1 MAQPLERVW
10 KCRERVA
17 AEVTRRTFDQST
29 ARESASSRRRL
40 PFPYPLLG
48 KTAFDNVRR
57 PARVR
62 ICSLLLT
69 SLFLAAPFAAI
80 AATFTVTSTGN
91 SGAGTLRQAV
101 LGVNSNAGPHT
112 ISFNISG
119 TGPFKIS
126 LTSPLPAITSSVTID
141 GTTQPGFSNRPVVEV
156 NGRSS
161 TGDGL
166 HLTAGGCVIKA
177 LAVNEFPGCGIVL
190 AVGPSNVVQGN
201 FIGTRLGGMPALHND
216 LHGLMVSN
224 SAWNVLGGT
233 TALTRNVVTSSGLDC
248 VHIAGTGAISNRV
261 LGNILGM
268 DWTGL
273 VRVGGRGNGIVL
285 SNAAWNIIGGTESG
299 AGNIS
304 ASHAGHGL
312 LIGGSNAAFNRVEGN
327 FIGTDITG
335 TNASGNAASGITIW
349 GAPSNTVGGLTLG
362 AGNVIADHTDHGIE
376 ISGGAARYNVIQGN
390 CIGTDRSG
398 SLDLHN
404 RKAGVSSL
412 NVSNTTV
419 GGLIAGAGNTIAFNL
434 QEGVLVDGGQCAIL
448 GNSIFDNSGSISLLN
463 GANNYP
469 VTPAL
474 TAATNSLGATRLL
487 GRLTSTPGTTF
498 RIEFFASPTSAG
510 DGREYLCSTSVDTDG
525 TGLGTFN
532 VLFSTGNI
540 SGQYATATATDPFG
554 NTSEFSSVRTVVNGS
569 FSAEMPVAYEGFDY
583 LIGALAGSAGGNG
596 WAGSWTVQGGI
607 GGSGSV
613 SSGSL
618 SDSTGTLPRAGHH
631 ATLAGGLSEVAAYRN
646 LTSSLGSDGT
656 TAWISFLLRPDSP
669 AGFTYGGL
677 VLGGTNGTGANGLFI
692 GHVLSGYRMETS
704 GTGTGSVVSGI
715 VPAQGVTAFVV
726 AKLEFLPGD
735 DRATLYIDPTPG
747 ITAPDSAY
755 TVTVTNLDLGTFTQ
769 LKMSGG
775 GLAQRSIDEIR
786 IGDSY
791 EGVAPWGAPTFTV
804 QPQTQSMLAG
814 LTASLSALAAGTT
827 PLNYQWYYNGTVISG
842 AVNETLVLTN
852 IQHSQAGSYTV
863 TVTNSFGTST
873 SQVAVVSVIGVPPS
887 GLRHWW
893 AGDSNALD
901 YIGTNHGT
909 LLNSATYRTGK
920 VDSAFSFD
928 GTNSAVDVGPTPWL
942 NITTGLTLM
951 AWINKINVVNG
962 NQFGG
967 ILGRWQE
974 TGASNSA
981 AAASNT
987 FLFATGE
994 GTISNRVKLV
1004 LQFTNLNSYSVAGS
1018 TALPTNQWIHVAAT
1032 WNSSDGIASVYLN
1045 GVRNGTT
1052 ILPVGQRLNCQPGYN
1067 AKIGS
1072 WGNSTVSANQF
1083 RGGIDEVM
1091 VLNRAMSSNEV
1102 YLVYSSGAAGLAKAP
1117 VLTAHPSALVVA
1129 AGSNVTFSVTAVGAS
1144 PLVYQWNFNGTPITD
1159 ATNATLLLNNVQ
1171 VGDSGT
1177 YDVSVSNA
1185 AGSVRSA
1192 SAELSVIQDVP
1203 VITTQ
1208 PISIIV
1214 VEGGA
1219 AMFDV
1224 TAVGAPPLE
1233 YQWARDGS
1241 DLPGE
1246 TNATLTLPNV
1256 ALGDAG
1262 TFVVRI
1268 RNASGSILSDGAA
1281 LMVQPV
1287 PPIITSQPAGITV
1300 SGGSDVTFTVTA
1312 TGSAPLSYQWARNA
1326 AGISGANNATLNL
1339 SNLATSASYTVIV
1352 SNAAGSVTSQ
1362 VAVLNVVPV
1371 PPTITTQ
1378 PLSQTASVGNP
1389 VTLLVAATG
1398 SPVLQ
1403 YQWQRNG
1410 VALAGQNT
1418 PILTLTNVQAGNAG
1432 TYRAVVQN
1440 NEGSATS
1447 AGADLTVVIPLLA
1460 MTDDFNLTIG
1470 SADVSGVGQ
1479 SSNTLA
1485 TLEVG
1490 EPSHV
1495 GKRGGKSMWF
1505 AWRAPDTGIATF
1517 STAGSDFD
1525 TLLAVYQ
1532 GVAVNALVPLAS
1544 DDDDAGF
1551 YNSRVQLNVDSNAVY
1566 HIAVDGAGGVSGTI
1580 ILQWALEP
1588 TTDVLPVITNQP
1600 VSQIVGLGSNA
1611 VFTVGARGASIE
1623 YQWSFDGVPMTDGTN
1638 SGWNLS
1644 AAGLFDVGRYSVQ
1657 VRLGT
1662 RTVTSRPAGLQLTLT
1677 PGFSQDVLIADK
1689 FIDMVSSGRPLRLDP
1704 PVAGRFPITG
1714 VSPSGPSRG
1723 FSGSQ
1728 VFSTVGSLKEP
1739 GEPDHCGVPG
1749 GASQWFAFQAET
1761 AGVLALN
1768 TDGSTFDTVL
1778 AVYTGPDAD
1787 FASLTPLVCDNDSG
1801 TNGLTSSLHF
1811 TTTEGTTYYVAADG
1825 VNGASGT
1832 VLLNYTTLGETQQP
1846 SITITSAPPSNI
1858 GLTNDSVTI
1867 SGTATDN
1874 TELTGVE
1881 WRVTNSLGV
1890 TEWTLANGTNAWT
1903 FTASGLAFG
1912 RNTVQIR
1919 SLDSWANVS
1928 AITSRLYLR
1937 LAPLTVT
1944 IDGCGAVSSGFL
1956 GTTYREPG
1964 KRVTLTA
1971 TPCANSL
1978 FAGWAG
1984 EVVSNQTTLSLV
1996 IQTGLV
2002 VQATFVTNQFAQR
2015 PGNYAGLFYDTNIAA
2030 HESSGFVAAR
2040 TTAKGTYSGRL
2051 RIGAKKYSF
2060 SGRFGLDGLA
2070 TNTVRRGGTN
2080 LPLQLEL
2087 NFNPGQLVQRVTGRV
2102 LDANWTAELAAFRAV
2117 FNTRTNPAPYRGR
2130 YTLLFLSNGTPGT
2143 PEGLGYGAVTV
2154 SPNGSVRLSG
2164 SLADGTALS
2173 QGTPVSREGLWPFYI
2188 PLRSGRGSIWSWLLF
2203 EANTTA
2209 FGTNVVQT
2217 DLAGELRWFTPALPT
2232 ARYFPDGFTNMLDA
2246 VGSRYLPPISSTNG
2260 SLTFSDG
2267 AVMFGGGNLTEEF
2280 TEDVHRAPNDR
2291 VIDQGTNKLSLTILR
2306 PSGLFRG
2313 SVEAPENGGTISYK
2327 GALFQN
2333 GDFGSGYFL
2342 HTNLSGPV
2350 WFGPRE

>member
-1 MAQPLERVW
+1 M
-10 KCRERVA
+10 
-17 AEVTRRTFDQST
+17 
-29 ARESASSRRRL
+29 
-40 PFPYPLLG
+40 LL
-48 KTAFDNVRR
+48 A
-57 PARVR
+57 
-62 ICSLLLT
+62 

-80 AATFTVTSTGN
+80 AATFTVTSAGN
-91 SGAGTLRQAV
+91 SGTGTLRQAV

-119 TGPFKIS
+119 TAPFKIS

-141 GTTQPGFSNRPVVEV
+141 GTTQPGFSDRPVVEV
-156 NGRSS
+156 NGKSS
-161 TGDGL
+161 TAGDGL
-166 HLTAGGCVIKA
+166 FITAGGCTIKG
-177 LAVNEFPGCGIVL
+177 LAINEFPGCGIVL

-201 FIGTRLGGMPALHND
+201 FIGTRLGGKPALRND

-233 TALTRNVVTSSGLDC
+233 TALTRNVVVDSGQDC
-248 VHIAGTGAISNRV
+248 IHIVGTGAISNRV

-273 VRVGGRGNGIVL
+273 VAVGGRGNGIVI

-327 FIGTDITG
+327 LIGTDITG
-335 TNASGNAASGITIW
+335 TNDSGNGASGITI
-349 GAPSNTVGGLTLG
+349 GDAPSNTVGGLIT
-362 AGNVIADHTDHGIE
+362 
-376 ISGGAARYNVIQGN
+376 
-390 CIGTDRSG
+390 
-398 SLDLHN
+398 
-404 RKAGVSSL
+404 
-412 NVSNTTV
+412 
-419 GGLIAGAGNTIAFNL
+419 GAGNTIAFNL

-448 GNSIFDNSGSISLLN
+448 GNSIFDNGGSISLLN
-463 GANNYP
+463 GANNYSA
-469 VTPAL
+469 TPAL
-474 TAATNSLGATRLL
+474 TAATNSLGATRFL

-498 RIEFFASPTSAG
+498 RIEFFASPASVGEGKT
-510 DGREYLCSTSVDTDG
+510 YLCSTSVDTDG

-540 SGQYATATATDPFG
+540 SGQYATATATDPLG

-569 FSAEMPVAYEGFDY
+569 FSAETPGADEGFDY
-583 LIGALAGSAGGNG
+583 IIGALAGSAGGNG
-596 WAGSWTVQGGI
+596 WAGSWTVQGGL

-618 SDSTGTLPRAGHH
+618 SDPTGTLPRTGHH
-631 ATLAGGLSEVAAYRN
+631 ATLAGGLGEVAAYRS
-646 LTSSLGSDGT
+646 LSSSLGSDGT

-692 GHVLSGYRMETS
+692 GHVLSGYRLETS
-704 GTGTGSVVSGI
+704 GSGTGSVVSGI

-726 AKLEFLPGD
+726 AKIEFLPGD
-735 DRATLYIDPTPG
+735 DRATLYINPTPG
-747 ITAPDSAY
+747 ITAPDSTY
-755 TVTVTNLDLGTFTQ
+755 TVTGTNLDLGTFTQ
-769 LKMSGG
+769 IKMSGG

-827 PLNYQWYYNGTVISG
+827 PLNYQWYYNGTVIPG

-873 SQVAVVSVIGVPPS
+873 SQVAVVSVIGVLPS
-887 GLRHWW
+887 GLAGWW
-893 AGDSNALD
+893 AGDSNTLD

-928 GTNSAVDVGPTPWL
+928 GTNSAVELGPMPWL
-942 NITTGLTLM
+942 NITTGLTVM
-951 AWINKINVVNG
+951 AWINKTNVVNV
-962 NQFGG
+962 NKFGG

-994 GTISNRVKLV
+994 GTTSNRVKLL
-1004 LQFTNLNSYSVAGS
+1004 LQFTNQNSYSVAGS

-1045 GVRNGTT
+1045 GVRDGTT
-1052 ILPVGQRLNCQPGYN
+1052 TLPAGQRLNCQPGYN

-1091 VLNRAMSSNEV
+1091 ILKRAMSSNEV

-1117 VLTAHPSALVVA
+1117 VLTAHPTALVVA
-1129 AGSNVTFSVTAVGAS
+1129 AGSNVTFSVTAAGAS

-1185 AGSVRSA
+1185 AGSARSA

-1208 PISIIV
+1208 PIGIV
-1214 VEGGA
+1214 VIEGGA

-1224 TAVGAPPLE
+1224 AAVGAPPLE

-1246 TNATLTLPNV
+1246 TNAILALPNV

-1262 TFVVRI
+1262 IFVVRI
-1268 RNASGSILSDGAA
+1268 RNASGSITSDGAV

-1287 PPIITSQPAGITV
+1287 PPIITSQPLGSTV

-1326 AGISGANNATLNL
+1326 AGISGANNASLNL
-1339 SNLATSASYTVIV
+1339 SNVATSASGSYTVIV
-1352 SNAAGSVTSQ
+1352 SNAAGSVTSL

-1418 PILTLTNVQAGNAG
+1418 PILTLTNVQAGDAG

-1440 NEGSATS
+1440 SEGSATS
-1447 AGADLTVVIPLLA
+1447 AGADLTVVILPLA
-1460 MTDDFNLTIG
+1460 MTDDFSLTIG
-1470 SADVSGVGQ
+1470 STNFSGVGQ

-1485 TLEVG
+1485 TLEAG
-1490 EPSHV
+1490 EPSHA
-1495 GKRGGKSMWF
+1495 GKPGGKSMWF
-1505 AWRAPDTGIATF
+1505 TWQAPETGIATF

-1551 YNSRVQLNVDSNAVY
+1551 YNSRVQWNVDSNAVY

-1611 VFTVGARGASIE
+1611 VFTVGASGAGID
-1623 YQWSFDGVPMTDGTN
+1623 YQWSFDDVPMTDGTN
-1638 SGWNLS
+1638 SAWNLS

-1662 RTVTSRPAGLQLTLT
+1662 RIVTSRPAGLQLTLT
-1677 PGFSQDVLIADK
+1677 PGFYQDVLIADK

-1723 FSGSQ
+1723 YSGSQ

-1761 AGVLALN
+1761 DGVLALN

-1801 TNGLTSSLHF
+1801 TNGQTSSLHF
-1811 TTTEGTTYYVAADG
+1811 TTTIGTIYYVAVDG
-1825 VNGASGT
+1825 VNGAGGT
-1832 VLLNYTTLGETQQP
+1832 VLLNYTTLGERQRP
-1846 SITITSAPPSNI
+1846 SISITSAPPANI
-1858 GLTNDSVTI
+1858 GLTNDTVI
-1867 SGTATDN
+1867 LSGTATDN
-1874 TELTGVE
+1874 TELSAVE
-1881 WRVTNSLGV
+1881 WRVTNSLGAM
-1890 TEWTLANGTNAWT
+1890 EWTLASGTNSWT
-1903 FTASGLAFG
+1903 FAASDLAFG
-1912 RNTVQIR
+1912 PNTVQIR
-1919 SLDSWANVS
+1919 SLDSWGNVS

-1937 LAPLTVT
+1937 LAPLMVT
-1944 IDGCGAVSSGFL
+1944 IDGCGTVSSGFL

-1964 KRVTLTA
+1964 KTVTLTA

-1978 FAGWAG
+1978 FAGWTG
-1984 EVVSNQTTLSLV
+1984 DWVSNRTAISLV

-2002 VQATFVTNQFAQR
+2002 LQATFVTNQFAQR
-2015 PGNYAGLFYDTNIAA
+2015 PGGYAGLFYDTNVVT
-2030 HESSGFVAAR
+2030 HESSGFVSIR

-2051 RIGAKKYSF
+2051 RIGSKKHSF
-2060 SGRFGLDGLA
+2060 SGRFGLDGLG
-2070 TNTVRRGGTN
+2070 TNSVRRGGTN

-2087 NFNPGQLVQRVTGRV
+2087 NFNLGQLIQSLTGRV

-2117 FNTRTNPAPYRGR
+2117 FHTRTNPAPYRGR
-2130 YTLLFLSNGTPGT
+2130 YTLLFAANGAPGT
-2143 PEGLGYGAVTV
+2143 PEGDGYGAVTV
-2154 SPNGSVRLSG
+2154 YPSGSVRLSG
-2164 SLADGTALS
+2164 ALADGTSLS
-2173 QGTPVSREGLWPFYI
+2173 QGTPVSREGLWPFYVS
-2188 PLRSGRGSIWSWLLF
+2188 LRSGRGSVWSWLIF
-2203 EANTTA
+2203 ETNTVVL
-2209 FGTNVVQT
+2209 GTNSVQS
-2217 DLAGELRWFTPALPT
+2217 DLVGDVRWFTPALST
-2232 ARYFPDGFTNMLDA
+2232 ARYFPGGFTNSLDA

-2260 SLTFSDG
+2260 SLTFGDG
-2267 AVMFGGGNLTEEF
+2267 AVIFSGGNLAAPF
-2280 TEDVHRAPNDR
+2280 TNDVLRAPNDR
-2291 VIDQGTNKLSLTILR
+2291 VTDQETNKLSLTILR
-2306 PSGLFRG
+2306 PNGLFRG
-2313 SVEAPENGGTISYK
+2313 SVKVPDGGGTVSFK
-2327 GALFQN
+2327 GALLQN